1 MGRGDIIS
9 VILFYSKAWPGACGV
24 ILSSDAGAAELLLCH
39 AAKVDALNQQ
49 AKSII
54 LFLSSIKSNINYI
67 PCSSVNKDVVTTL
80 LTTK

>member
-1 MGRGDIIS
+1 MDARIKPDVEVCVSDMEHRGNESIA
-9 VILFYSKAWPGACGV
+9 SKAWPGACGV

-54 LFLSSIKSNINYI
+54 LFLSSIKSNIN
-67 PCSSVNKDVVTTL
+67 
-80 LTTK
+80 